1 MTSNLFDLNLRIKIS
16 LYIFLLFIC
25 LVIYHTM
32 TLVFPN
38 GNKRID
44 WFMSLLY
51 FDWRTLYYIKG
62 KLWTTLVYKL
72 HIIDY
77 TNNFSFDNYAANVRV
92 NSTLI
97 QLCLWDTAGQEDYD
111 RIRPLSYPLTV
122 SIMIK
127 IKPWNSTIF
136 CIFKTG

>member
-1 MTSNLFDLNLRIKIS
+1 MGTNASTDLCLYYTSI
-16 LYIFLLFIC
+16 
-25 LVIYHTM
+25 
-32 TLVFPN
+32 
-38 GNKRID
+38 G
-44 WFMSLLY
+44 
-51 FDWRTLYYIKG
+51 TLYYIKG
-62 KLWTTLVYKL
+62 KLRTTLVYKL

-77 TNNFSFDNYAANVRV
+77 THNFSFDNYAANVRV

-127 IKPWNSTIF
+127 IKP
-136 CIFKTG
+136 